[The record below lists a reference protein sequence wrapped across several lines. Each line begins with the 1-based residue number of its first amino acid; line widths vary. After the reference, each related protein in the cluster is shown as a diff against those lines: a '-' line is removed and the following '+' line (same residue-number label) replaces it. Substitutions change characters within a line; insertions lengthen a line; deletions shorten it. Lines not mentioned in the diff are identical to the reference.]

1 MDLLA
6 CDFDGT
12 LFCHNTISEADLC
25 AVRRWRAA
33 GNLFGIVTGR
43 GFMTLQKELVRYPL
57 QWDFLLCNNGA
68 LLLDN
73 AGRTK
78 ASRPLKS
85 SLAHELLTH
94 VLADECD
101 SIAVFSDKEMHV
113 LEGFGTW
120 VNPVYRPPFI
130 SREEALQKEL
140 IQVSFGF
147 GRRHKAMSIG
157 ERLKTAFNEKAH
169 VQCSLSVADMTAW
182 GVGKGTGIEWACEV
196 NGWKPQ
202 EILTAG
208 DDGNDVEMLARF
220 EGYAM
225 EGADEAVQSAASG
238 IVKSIADLVALKE
251 PGPLTERQ

>member
-12 LFCHNTISEADLC
+12 LFCRNTISEADLS
-25 AVRRWRAA
+25 AVEKWRSA

-43 GFMTLQKELVRYPL
+43 GFMTLQQELVHYPL

-68 LLLDN
+68 LLLDS

-78 ASRPLKS
+78 ALRPLES

-94 VLADECD
+94 ALAGECD
-101 SIAVFSDKEMHV
+101 SIAVFSGKEMHV

-130 SREEALQKEL
+130 SREEALQREL

-147 GRRHKAMSIG
+147 GMRNKAMSIG
-157 ERLKTAFNEKAH
+157 HELKSAFKEKAH

-182 GVGKGTGIEWACEV
+182 GVGKGTGIEWACAV
-196 NGWKPQ
+196 NNWEPQ
-202 EILTAG
+202 EILTVG

-225 EGADEAVQSAASG
+225 EWADENVRSAALSV
-238 IVKSIADLVALKE
+238 VKSIADLVAAKCVSC
-251 PGPLTERQ
+251 